1 MKCPDCGKET
11 DENLPFCRFCG
22 ARLKPEEPK
31 KPKEPKSHRIPVPP
45 AKEGGRLRKVMK
57 ASAILALVAI
67 VLVAVLFS
75 SAMFVNVPVGYALI
89 VVDPL
94 TKSVG
99 GPVLGPTW
107 YIKAPWVQGVQIY
120 YALDSY
126 AMWDGAG
133 ADEAAVKCFSR
144 DQLEMKIDVM
154 VRWTLDSTRLVDL
167 YRSYPNLDWKK
178 RTISSIAR
186 ESMRFVTA
194 NFTAVETVE
203 KRALI
208 AASMRDEIWRRLTS
222 EPSLMGAIFSLE
234 FDLRNIALPASYTA
248 SIEAKLVAEQQK
260 LQAEFQRE
268 KILIL
273 ANATAQEAI
282 IKAEGEAQSKVILAN
297 GTRQAIEMAIQ
308 AAGVTNSTAIAE
320 LYLWVEGLKQIAPD
334 VNVLIITTG
343 AGGTPL
349 IFQLPSNSTQ
359 P

>member
-1 MKCPDCGKET
+1 MSKPVFKCPKCGIET
-11 DENLPFCRFCG
+11 DENLPYCRSCG
-22 ARLKPEEPK
+22 AQLKSEEPK
-31 KPKEPKSHRIPVPP
+31 SRRIPFPL
-45 AKEGGRLRKVMK
+45 AKAGGRLRKVMK
-57 ASAILALVAI
+57 LSAVLGLVVILS
-67 VLVAVLFS
+67 VAVLFS

-89 VVDPL
+89 LVDPL
-94 TKSVG
+94 TKAVD

-107 YIKAPWVQGVQIY
+107 YIKAPWIQGIQIY
-120 YALDSY
+120 YALDSLG
-126 AMWDGAG
+126 MWDGIE
-133 ADEAAVKCFSR
+133 ADYPSVPCFSR
-144 DQLEMKIDVM
+144 DQLEMRIDIM
-154 VRWTLDSTRLVDL
+154 VRWTLNPTNLVDL

-178 RTISSIAR
+178 TAIASMAR

-203 KRALI
+203 KRVLI
-208 AASMRDEIWRRLTS
+208 AASMRNEILRRLIS
-222 EPSLMGAIFSLE
+222 EPSLVGAIFSLE

-248 SIEAKLVAEQQK
+248 AIEAKLVAEQQK
-260 LQAEFQRE
+260 LQSEFQRE

-282 IKAEGEAQSKVILAN
+282 IRARGDAQSKVILAN

-308 AAGVTNSTAIAE
+308 AAGVTNSTTIAE
-320 LYLWVEGLKQIAPD
+320 LYLWVEALKQIAPN

-343 AGGTPL
+343 TGETPL